1 MSMKLYVGN
10 LAYQTTGEDLQQ
22 LFAQAGTVESA
33 AVIEDRETGRSRGF
47 GFIEM
52 SSTEEG
58 HAAIQQFNGHEVGG
72 RALNVNEAKPR
83 EDRGGRNRRQWRR
96 RLRRRFPLLI
106 PAGYFR
112 RLFYNKASGTSI
124 RPGAFP
130 FDLMADRYPRSPPVV
145 NVVYRTDKR
154 D

>member
-10 LAYQTTGEDLQQ
+10 LAYQTTGEDLQR

-33 AVIEDRETGRSRGF
+33 AVVEDRETGRSRGF

-83 EDRGGRNRRQWRR
+83 EDRGGRN
-96 RLRRRFPLLI
+96 
-106 PAGYFR
+106 GG
-112 RLFYNKASGTSI
+112 NGGGS
-124 RPGAFP
+124 
-130 FDLMADRYPRSPPVV
+130 RY
-145 NVVYRTDKR
+145 
-154 D
+154 